1 MPKATKF
8 IIVIQA
14 KGGVGKT
21 TVTHAL
27 ASAIS
32 DNGGAVAVVDQDT
45 QESSLQWAG
54 AAEHHGRPLPYPVYR
69 PEEFIKLKERPAYV
83 IIDAPGNN
91 LGALKALVPQADVIL
106 MPTLPGP
113 LEADSLARTIAVMQG
128 DDVAFKDGAE
138 VGVICVK
145 WRRAGTGNDTAVCLD
160 TQARIEEMGLPILA
174 KLYDK
179 SDYQKRFGRVMP
191 FHLYHP
197 LKDVLDTLG
206 VRA

>member
-1 MPKATKF
+1 M
-8 IIVIQA
+8 VIQS

-27 ASAIS
+27 AAALH
-32 DNGGAVAVVDQDT
+32 GYGRGVAVVDQDT

-54 AAEHHGRPLPYPVYR
+54 AAEAHGRPLPYPVFSPKEFMNLAQR
-69 PEEFIKLKERPAYV
+69 PEYV
-83 IIDAPGNN
+83 IIDTPGNN
-91 LGALKALVPQADVIL
+91 IGALKALVPQADVIL

-128 DDVAFKDGAE
+128 DDVTFKDGAE

-145 WRRAGTGNDTAVCLD
+145 WRKAGTGNDTAVCLD

-179 SDYQKRFGRVMP
+179 SDYQKRFGRLMP

-197 LKDVLDTLG
+197 LQEVLDTLG
-206 VRA
+206 ARA